1 MAGTDKKNM
10 EDLSREEIH
19 AQIENDKKQA
29 KRSTV
34 FAITALIAII
44 ILCIAWFV
52 ANHLVKGITGGISAK
67 NNIPFELAS
76 VGDRQNVEKN
86 LLKDDAG
93 NNILSDGNETT
104 SYEKY
109 IDITT
114 GNEVSQT
121 QTYYIGDSNLAW
133 HLNGQQSLMPGASGR
148 LDFYIIPR
156 QDNLKSVTLSMET
169 TAYQSVNNHRATES
183 TDATLQNLI
192 HGHILFFKHV
202 DDTYGYS
209 GWLQADQSFTID
221 APSGTFEKDVPYKMT
236 IYWVW
241 PQYFRNFVY
250 TKKSTQ
256 GDLFTDATDQSA
268 NSEYAKFVEFV
279 NSQTTVAP
287 GTNQLFYDA
296 QSIRIDGT
304 VNKNMLQATLD
315 VCSLY
320 YDQADEY
327 IGTKAGYVY
336 VGIKAN

>member
-1 MAGTDKKNM
+1 MADTDKKNM

-19 AQIENDKKQA
+19 EQIENDKKQA

-52 ANHLVKGITGGISAK
+52 ANHLVKGITGGTSAK

-114 GNEVSQT
+114 GNEVSQE

-156 QDNLKSVTLSMET
+156 QDNLKSVTLSMEAV
-169 TAYQSVNNHRATES
+169 AYQSVNNHRATES

-296 QSIRIDGT
+296 QSISIDGS

-315 VCSLY
+315 ACSLY